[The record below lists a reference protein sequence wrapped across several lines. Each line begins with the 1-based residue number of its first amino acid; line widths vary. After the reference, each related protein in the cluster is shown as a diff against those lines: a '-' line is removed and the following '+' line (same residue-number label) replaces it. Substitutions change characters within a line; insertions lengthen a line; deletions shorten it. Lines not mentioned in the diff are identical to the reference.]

1 MLSCPAGH
9 VTISRTLPSPVVV
22 PSCAPSRSSFFAP
35 PNRSVEL
42 AGTCGAGTDASRADQ
57 GDDERLGQLGTKRLS
72 RGCFCS
78 CATSLDFLAS
88 TLDLDIEI
96 FLFKLRSASLPM
108 ADVEPA
114 ELMEDCQS
122 IRQRA
127 RETGQLTAWPCPNTV
142 GKPSVQAMKLNVQIL
157 CLLAMYWCKLKD
169 SPEMLPID
177 WLRKQACGSKH
188 FPPF

>member
-1 MLSCPAGH
+1 MSLSQELCLLQWWSLHVRPAGLLFLH
-9 VTISRTLPSPVVV
+9 RPIDLSNLP
-22 PSCAPSRSSFFAP
+22 APAAQVRM
-35 PNRSVEL
+35 L
-42 AGTCGAGTDASRADQ
+42 
-57 GDDERLGQLGTKRLS
+57 LGQIKGMMNAWAGLGLS
-72 RGCFCS
+72 DCQGGAF
-78 CATSLDFLAS
+78 AAVPHLWIFLAS

-96 FLFKLRSASLPM
+96 FSFKLRSASLPM